1 MRKTSAGPLKSEDV
15 NYLDELEKFNQTISD
30 NDLPEFYDP
39 IETANYPDR
48 LDSYSFSSV

>member
-1 MRKTSAGPLKSEDV
+1 
-15 NYLDELEKFNQTISD
+15 LEKFNQTISD